1 MSKGRKKT
9 LTKIKKMQGTDVPSR
24 LIENEMRVDLVE
36 KIPSAPKWLS
46 RYGKEEWNKVVNQ
59 LFNLQMLHNVDLIM
73 IESYCNEISLYKEC
87 EIELRNTKRIDEFT
101 SSEGLVLRRQ
111 ANPLIKMK
119 NDALN
124 NALKIARE
132 FGLTPVARAS
142 ISAPITTNNTQINNY
157 FD

>member
-1 MSKGRKKT
+1 
-9 LTKIKKMQGTDVPSR
+9 
-24 LIENEMRVDLVE
+24 
-36 KIPSAPKWLS
+36 
-46 RYGKEEWNKVVNQ
+46 
-59 LFNLQMLHNVDLIM
+59 MLHNVDLIM

-157 FD
+157 FE

>member
-9 LTKIKKMQGTDVPSR
+9 LTKIKKMQGTDVPCR
-24 LIENEMRVDLVE
+24 LIENEMQVDLVG

-46 RYGKEEWNKVVNQ
+46 RYGKEEFNKVVNQ

-132 FGLTPVARAS
+132 FGLTPIARAS
-142 ISAPITTNNTQINNY
+142 ISAPVTTNNTQINNY

>member
-1 MSKGRKKT
+1 MGKGRKKT

-24 LIENEMRVDLVE
+24 LIENEMQVDLVE

-46 RYGKEEWNKVVNQ
+46 RYGIEEWNKVVNQ

>member
-157 FD
+157 FE